1 MSRLIRQRTPKG
13 MTRIGIIPQPVGTQV
28 LLSNGDKRMTR
39 IATIETK
46 TLATKPMARYF
57 SAKLDE
63 FASVPVV
70 EGLFT
75 LGLLAILLEY
85 WLG

>member
-1 MSRLIRQRTPKG
+1 

-28 LLSNGDKRMTR
+28 LLTKGDRRITR

-46 TLATKPMARYF
+46 TLARKPMARYF
-57 SAKLDE
+57 STKLDE

-70 EGLFT
+70 EGVFT
-75 LGLLAILLEY
+75 RGLLAILLEY